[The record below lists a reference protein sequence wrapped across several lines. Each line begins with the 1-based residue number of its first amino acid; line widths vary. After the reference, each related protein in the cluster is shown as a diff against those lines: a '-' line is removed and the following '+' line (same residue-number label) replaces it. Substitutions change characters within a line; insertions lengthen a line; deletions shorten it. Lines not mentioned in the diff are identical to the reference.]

1 MSSEERAKVIQMVAD
16 GKITAEE
23 AVVLIRALDEGEL
36 EDWDSSSNE
45 GDW

>member
-1 MSSEERAKVIQMVAD
+1 MSAEERRKILKMVED

-23 AVVLIRALDEGEL
+23 ALILIRALDEGES
-36 EDWDSSSNE
+36 EDWDSSDE

>member
-1 MSSEERAKVIQMVAD
+1 MSAEERQKILQLVAD

-23 AVVLIRALDEGEL
+23 ALLLIHALDEDEP
-36 EDWDSSSNE
+36 EDWDSSDE

>member
-1 MSSEERAKVIQMVAD
+1 MSAEESKKILQMVED

-23 AVVLIRALDEGEL
+23 ALILIRALDEGESQ
-36 EDWDSSSNE
+36 DGDSSDE

>member
-1 MSSEERAKVIQMVAD
+1 MSAEERQKILQLVEH

-23 AVVLIRALDEGEL
+23 AILLIRALDEHQQS
-36 EDWDSSSNE
+36 EDWDSSDE

>member
-1 MSSEERAKVIQMVAD
+1 MSAEERQKILQMVED

-23 AVVLIRALDEGEL
+23 AILLIRALDEDEQS
-36 EDWDSSSNE
+36 EDWDSLDE